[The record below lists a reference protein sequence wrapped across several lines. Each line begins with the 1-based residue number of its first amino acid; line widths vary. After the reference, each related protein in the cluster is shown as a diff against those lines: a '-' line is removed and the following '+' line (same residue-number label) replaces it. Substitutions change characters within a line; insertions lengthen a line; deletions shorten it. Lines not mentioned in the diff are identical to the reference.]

1 MKLTN
6 ICTNKQSGFSELT
19 EKKIDKK
26 ESPQKLRK
34 TLSLKATVVGAILLT
49 VSTTAA
55 IVYIPWRLTSQKN
68 VESIIAQVS
77 EEISQSTSQEV
88 GHIFNNARSSLQQIE
103 RGIYRDLIDIY
114 NPQERNDFLIGLL
127 QANSDLTF
135 VQFAYPN
142 GNYIGVQRVETAETA
157 EIFNVHFRQWEPER
171 NLAVKTSDRYQIN
184 NLKTQFIESI
194 EIEEPGWYGPLRPWY
209 QKAVEKPGKTVATV
223 YVYRSTNTP
232 GIDLTVALEREG
244 KILGVPGVGFELEQ
258 ISHYLQTHHNRINNG
273 VVFIVNS
280 QGELIASTDPQENN
294 PTQVVGQDRPDLKRL
309 DRASNRYM
317 QLATSALTIAGLKV
331 SDLDSELKLAYQDPV
346 SRENYYITF
355 TPLSKAD
362 WSLATVIPESMFLNE
377 IKRNRQNLIF
387 IISGFILVTI
397 AVAAIASERAIV
409 KPIHALA
416 LAAKSIERG
425 DFEIAELT
433 CHSNKELQMLAHTFN
448 EMVCG
453 LKERERERDIFGR
466 VVSPEV
472 REQLL
477 KGQLQLGGET
487 CWVSVLFSDIRGF
500 STLSEQMEADEVVDL
515 LNEYMTEMSAAIGE
529 WGGYINNFIG
539 DAIVAIF
546 GAPMEPL
553 DIERRAVGAAL
564 AMRDRLAKLNQ
575 RRIARG
581 EVEIKSGI
589 GISTGYA
596 VAGQIGSLE
605 RLLYTVIGDAVNVAA
620 RLETLTK
627 DYEGYPILINGA
639 TAKAIA
645 KHKNDIALESLGM
658 LEVKGRTKLVDVYA
672 VMGWQEPKAPSLLSK
687 GTLNN

>member
-6 ICTNKQSGFSELT
+6 ISWGKKLGLSFLT
-19 EKKIDKK
+19 KKKINQ
-26 ESPQKLRK
+26 EELSQNQRK

-49 VSTTAA
+49 VSTTAV
-55 IVYIPWRLTSQKN
+55 IVYVPWWLISQKN

-77 EEISQSTSQEV
+77 EEIAGSTSQKV
-88 GHIFNNARSSLQQIE
+88 AHIFNNARASMKLIE
-103 RGIYRDLIDIY
+103 MAVYRDLIDFY
-114 NPQERNDFLIGLL
+114 NPEERKDFLMSLL
-127 QANSDLTF
+127 QANKDLTF

-142 GNYIGVQRVETAETA
+142 GNYIGVQRLETSAQEEA
-157 EIFNVHFRQWEPER
+157 VNVHFRQWYPEL

-184 NLKTQFIESI
+184 NLKTEFIEST
-194 EIEEPGWYGPLRPWY
+194 EIEEAGWYAPLRPWY
-209 QKAVEKPGKTVATV
+209 QKAIKKPGEEVATV

-244 KILGVPGVGFELEQ
+244 EILGVPGVGFELKQ
-258 ISHYLQTHHNRINNG
+258 ISQYLQTHHSNRNNG

-294 PTQVVGQDRPDLKRL
+294 PTQVAGQDVPDLKRL
-309 DRASNRYM
+309 ELASNPYM
-317 QLATSALTIAGLKV
+317 QLATAALAMEGV
-331 SDLDSELKLAYQDPV
+331 SLTALEEELELVYQDPV
-346 SRENYYITF
+346 SRERYYINF
-355 TPLSKAD
+355 TPLPQAD
-362 WSLATVIPESMFLNE
+362 WRLATVIPESMFLGD
-377 IKRNRQNLIF
+377 IKRNQQILILVV
-387 IISGFILVTI
+387 SGFVLVTI
-397 AVAAIASERAIV
+397 AAAVFASERAIV
-409 KPIHALA
+409 RPIYVLA
-416 LAAKSIERG
+416 EAAKSVEGGNFQVADLKFR
-425 DFEIAELT
+425 
-433 CHSNKELQMLAHTFN
+433 SNKELEMLARTFN
-448 EMVCG
+448 QMVCG

-487 CWVSVLFSDIRGF
+487 CRVSVLFSDIRSF
-500 STLSEQMEADEVVDL
+500 STLSEQMEAEEVVAF

-546 GAPMEPL
+546 GAPMRHL
-553 DIERRAVGAAL
+553 DMERRAVGAAL

-575 RRIARG
+575 RRLARG
-581 EVEIKSGI
+581 EVELQSGI

-627 DYEGYPILINGA
+627 DYGDRYPILVNGP

-645 KHKNDIALESLGM
+645 LHHNDIAMESLGM
-658 LEVKGRTKLVDVYA
+658 LEVKGRAQPVDVYA
-672 VMGWQEPKAPSLLSK
+672 VTGWQESGVVSIA
-687 GTLNN
+687 TLPRD